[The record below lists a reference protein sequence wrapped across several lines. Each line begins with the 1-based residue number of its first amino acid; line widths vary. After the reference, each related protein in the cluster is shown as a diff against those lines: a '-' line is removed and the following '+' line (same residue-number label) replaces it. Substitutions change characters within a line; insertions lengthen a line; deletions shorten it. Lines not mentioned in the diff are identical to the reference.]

1 MYCTFSRSAT
11 RSAAL
16 LVALT
21 LGITLHIILNA
32 LPAVAQEEPLIHPP
46 DEGIVIGVS
55 VGLSGEGIAPLG
67 VDIRRGVELGLEQFP
82 TVSVAGIEFT
92 IRLDVQDS
100 QCNAEGGVA
109 VANRFSSDPSIVGV
123 IGPMCSSACLPA
135 SNIYDAAGYSFITPS
150 CTAAVLSRR
159 GSTSFNRVVSPD
171 DIEGKHTAD
180 YVYDTLGVRRVATLH
195 DGSPYAEGLVDFFSE
210 LFLAKG
216 GEIVVADAVTV
227 GDTNFQALLSEIAE
241 SDPELIYFPGF
252 PAEAARLIQQRFD
265 VGLEDR
271 IFFGGAAWKGPEVIE
286 LAGEAAE
293 GTYAVGHVNLKGSEE
308 LEARRAAFL
317 ERYEER
323 YGESPPQNYH
333 FNGQAAFL
341 MYHAAIEAVGR
352 LDEDGN
358 LLLNRADI
366 ASFLRN
372 YRNADALAGPVACSE
387 TGECLSAPTGVYRI
401 EDSAFVLLDVI
412 LPESDASLAEESE

>member
-1 MYCTFSRSAT
+1 MYRMFSRFSA

-16 LVALT
+16 LVALS
-21 LGITLHIILNA
+21 LIFVLQIH
-32 LPAVAQEEPLIHPP
+32 PAFAQEEPLVIPA

-67 VDIRRGVELGLEQFP
+67 VDIRRGVELGLEEFP
-82 TVSVAGIEFT
+82 TVTVGGVAFA

-227 GDTNFQALLSEIAE
+227 GDTNFQSLLSEIAE

-271 IFFGGAAWKGPEVIE
+271 IFFGGAAWKGPEVLE

-293 GTYAVGHVNLKGSEE
+293 GTYGVGHVNLKGSDE

-317 ERYEER
+317 ARYEER

-366 ASFLRN
+366 AAFLRG
-372 YRNADALAGPVACSE
+372 YQNADALAGPVACGE
-387 TGECLSAPTGVYRI
+387 TGECLSAATGVFRV
-401 EDSAFVLLDVI
+401 EDGEFILLDVI
-412 LPESDASLAEESE
+412 LPESGDSMAEESE

>member
-1 MYCTFSRSAT
+1 MYTTSRQYIA
-11 RSAAL
+11 RFALLAAAL
-16 LVALT
+16 VFWASPARAQDSPLV
-21 LGITLHIILNA
+21 IN
-32 LPAVAQEEPLIHPP
+32 P
-46 DEGIVIGVS
+46 DEDIVIGVS

-67 VDIRRGVELGLEQFP
+67 IDIQRGVELGLDEHP
-82 TVSVAGIEFT
+82 TVTIEGVEFT

-109 VANRFSSDPSIVGV
+109 VANRFSSDPAIVGV

-171 DIEGKHTAD
+171 DVEGKHTAD
-180 YVYDTLGVRRVATLH
+180 YIYDTLGVRRVATIH
-195 DGSPYAEGLVDFFSE
+195 DGSPYAEGLAVYFSE
-210 LFLAKG
+210 LFEAMG

-241 SDPELIYFPGF
+241 ADPELIYFPGF
-252 PAEAARLIQQRFD
+252 PAEAARLVQQRFD
-265 VGLEDR
+265 VGLEDSL
-271 IFFGGAAWKGPEVIE
+271 FFGGAAWKGPEVIE
-286 LAGEAAE
+286 LAGDAAE
-293 GTYAVGHVNLKGSEE
+293 GTYAVGHVNITGSDE
-308 LEARRAAFL
+308 LETRRATFL
-317 ERYEER
+317 ERYEEK

-341 MYHAAIEAVGR
+341 MYHAAIEAHGR
-352 LDEDGN
+352 LDDAGN

-366 ASFLRN
+366 AAFLRA
-372 YRNADALAGPVACSE
+372 YQNADALAGPVACSE
-387 TGECLSAPTGVYRI
+387 TGECLTAPTGIYRVENGEFI
-401 EDSAFVLLDVI
+401 LLDVI
-412 LPESDASLAEESE
+412 LPETDDSMSEESE

>member
-1 MYCTFSRSAT
+1 MYRIFSRFSA

-16 LVALT
+16 LVALS
-21 LGITLHIILNA
+21 LVFILN
-32 LPAVAQEEPLIHPP
+32 LQPAFAQEEPLVIPP

-67 VDIRRGVELGLEQFP
+67 VDIRRGVELGLEEFP
-82 TVSVAGIEFT
+82 TVSVAGVDFT

-216 GEIVVADAVTV
+216 GEIVAADAVTV

-271 IFFGGAAWKGPEVIE
+271 IFFGGAAWKGPEVLE

-293 GTYAVGHVNLKGSEE
+293 GTYGVGHVNLKGSAE

-352 LDEDGN
+352 LDENGN

-366 ASFLRN
+366 AAFLRG
-372 YRNADALAGPVACSE
+372 YQNADALAGPVACGE
-387 TGECLSAPTGVYRI
+387 TGECLSAATGVFRVENGEFI
-401 EDSAFVLLDVI
+401 LLDVI
-412 LPESDASLAEESE
+412 LPESGDSMSEESE

>member
-1 MYCTFSRSAT
+1 MQYPFSPSIT
-11 RSAAL
+11 RSVAL
-16 LVALT
+16 IVALT
-21 LGITLHIILNA
+21 LCLILGV
-32 LPAVAQEEPLIHPP
+32 LPASAQDEPLIIPP

-67 VDIRRGVELGLEQFP
+67 IDIQRGVELGLAEHP
-82 TVSVAGIEFT
+82 TVTIDGVEFT

-109 VANRFSSDPSIVGV
+109 VANRFSSDPAIIGV

-216 GEIVVADAVTV
+216 GEIVAADAVTV

-241 SDPELIYFPGF
+241 TDPELIYFPGF

-293 GTYAVGHVNLKGSEE
+293 GAYAVGHVNLKGSDE

-317 ERYEER
+317 ERYVET

-352 LDEDGN
+352 LDDAGN

-366 ASFLRN
+366 AAFLRS
-372 YRNADALAGPVACSE
+372 YQNADALAGPVACGE
-387 TGECLSAPTGVYRI
+387 TGECLAAPTGVFQVAGG
-401 EDSAFVLLDVI
+401 EFVLLDVI
-412 LPESDASLAEESE
+412 LPEKDASMSEEAE